1 MLLCIH
7 PVKTRFSKGG
17 PALVIALPQGTVEVG
32 VGLLGKA
39 VVAE

>member
-1 MLLCIH
+1 M
-7 PVKTRFSKGG
+7 TRCSKGV
-17 PALVIALPQGTVEVG
+17 PALVIALPQGIGEAG